1 MLLGQITSRQLAE
14 WRAYYALDPWGD
26 WREDRR
32 TALLGALIAG
42 ANGKKLDLDDLML
55 YDPMAAQR
63 RKAKEKAKV
72 LEMRKWF
79 EHKAAKGS

>member
-1 MLLGQITSRQLAE
+1 MLLAQITSKQLAE

-32 TALLGALIAG
+32 TALLGAIVAG
-42 ANGKKLDLDDLML
+42 ANGKKLELDDLML

-72 LEMRKWF
+72 LQLRKWLDG
-79 EHKAAKGS
+79 KAAKG